1 MTTMRIN
8 GSETGTVRVFHLDL
22 PPEAVERFTTP
33 AGTGEFPLQ
42 YALGAKDLRAS
53 FVDVVNIDDLGEMS
67 VSSYLSEAYQVQG
80 PELRQMKPQLDALRG
95 HLVILPSQAFGHVG
109 QELTVASPL
118 RWIGTFSEEA
128 ATPRGPALRATSAT
142 GSAGVGVPGKTPD
155 SRRPLAVTLIGLAVL
170 VLIVLVWAFGGS
182 GG

>member
-1 MTTMRIN
+1 MG
-8 GSETGTVRVFHLDL
+8 GS
-22 PPEAVERFTTP
+22 P
-33 AGTGEFPLQ
+33 
-42 YALGAKDLRAS
+42 
-53 FVDVVNIDDLGEMS
+53 NS
-67 VSSYLSEAYQVQG
+67 V
-80 PELRQMKPQLDALRG
+80 
-95 HLVILPSQAFGHVG
+95 
-109 QELTVASPL
+109 
-118 RWIGTFSEEA
+118 